1 MANFLCHQRRSN
13 NMTRS
18 LIEYLLRFAL
28 AGIVL
33 ATALIFASPQWLSQ
47 KTGIP
52 LWSQNTAIKTPAS
65 ARGYADLL
73 EVSMRSVVR
82 IYNQTATAPASIA
95 LLQDPH
101 YASVLPIGQL
111 MDASTNEVHLGS
123 GVIASTDGYILTNN
137 HVIKNAQR
145 IRVSLADGR
154 SAPATLIGI
163 DPATDLAV
171 IKIELGNI
179 TPAKVPPNLDSR
191 VGDIVF
197 AIGNPHGL
205 GQSVSMGIISGKE
218 RNRLGLNTFESFIQ
232 TDAAINAGN
241 SGGALINTHGELV
254 GINTAHF
261 YSYSTSDRSQGL
273 GLAIPI
279 NIASEV
285 LQSLVQ
291 DGFVVRGWL
300 GIDFNVFKRQYS
312 QNIFA
317 SEQDTGIMLSGVY
330 ADSPAHIAGL
340 KPGDLITHF
349 DNKIIED
356 WNESLNYVTD
366 LKPTSKLDITYR
378 RNNTTYTVT
387 AILGIRPTA
396 K

>member
-1 MANFLCHQRRSN
+1 
-13 NMTRS
+13 MTRS
-18 LIEYLLRFAL
+18 FIKYLLRFAL

-33 ATALIFASPQWLSQ
+33 AITLIFAAPQWLSQ

-52 LWSQNTAIKTPAS
+52 LWSESVSSIKLNVPQS
-65 ARGYADLL
+65 YADLL
-73 EVSMRSVVR
+73 EDTMGSVVR
-82 IYNQTATAPASIA
+82 IYSQTSTPSASIA

-101 YASVLPIGQL
+101 YASLLEGQL
-111 MDASTNEVHLGS
+111 IDAGANEIHLGS
-123 GVIASTDGYILTNN
+123 GVIASSEGHILTNN
-137 HVIKNAQR
+137 HVIENAAR
-145 IRVSLADGR
+145 IQVGLTDGR
-154 SAPATLIGI
+154 SAPATLVGT

-171 IKIELGNI
+171 IKIELDNL
-179 TPAKVPPNLDSR
+179 TPAKVPTNLDSS
-191 VGDIVF
+191 VGDLVF

-241 SGGALINTHGELV
+241 SGGALINTQGELV

-261 YSYSTSDRSQGL
+261 YSSSTSSRSQGI

-285 LQSLVQ
+285 LHSLVSQ
-291 DGFVVRGWL
+291 GHVVRGWL

-312 QNIFA
+312 QDAFA

-330 ADSPAHIAGL
+330 ANSPAHIVGL
-340 KPGDLITHF
+340 KAGDLITHF
-349 DNKIIED
+349 DGRLIED
-356 WNESLNYVTD
+356 WNESLNYVTH
-366 LKPTSKLDITYR
+366 LSPGSELSITYR
-378 RNNTTYTVT
+378 RSDNKHTVT
-387 AILGIRPTA
+387 ATLGTRPTA

>member
-1 MANFLCHQRRSN
+1 
-13 NMTRS
+13 MTRS
-18 LIEYLLRFAL
+18 LIKYLLRFAL
-28 AGIVL
+28 AGILL

-52 LWSQNTAIKTPAS
+52 LWSQKASETTFNTTHS
-65 ARGYADLL
+65 YADLL
-73 EVSMRSVVR
+73 EATMGSVVR
-82 IYNQTATAPASIA
+82 IYSQTSTTPTSLA

-101 YASVLPIGQL
+101 YASILEGQL
-111 MDASTNEVHLGS
+111 IDIVASDVNLGS
-123 GVIASTDGYILTNN
+123 GVIASRDGHILTNN
-137 HVIKNAQR
+137 HVIENAER
-145 IRVSLADGR
+145 IQVSLSDGR
-154 SAPATLIGI
+154 FAPALLVGT

-171 IKIELGNI
+171 IKIQLDNL
-179 TPAKVPPNLDSR
+179 TPAKVPINLDSR

-241 SGGALINTHGELV
+241 SGGALINTRGELV

-261 YSYSTSDRSQGL
+261 YNSSTSARSQGI

-279 NIASEV
+279 NIAFDV

-291 DGFVVRGWL
+291 EGVVIRGWL

-312 QNIFA
+312 QNAFS
-317 SEQDTGIMLSGVY
+317 SEEATGIMLSGVY
-330 ADSPAHIAGL
+330 ANSPAHIAGL

-349 DNKIIED
+349 DGNVVKD
-356 WNESLNYVTD
+356 WNESLNYVTS
-366 LKPTSKLDITYR
+366 LSPGSELDITYR
-378 RNNTTYTVT
+378 RSDDTYTVT
-387 AILGIRPTA
+387 AILGTRPTA

>member
-1 MANFLCHQRRSN
+1 
-13 NMTRS
+13 MTRS
-18 LIEYLLRFAL
+18 LIKYLLRFAL
-28 AGIVL
+28 AGILL

-52 LWSQNTAIKTPAS
+52 LWSQKASETTFNTTHS
-65 ARGYADLL
+65 YADLL
-73 EVSMRSVVR
+73 EATMGSVVR
-82 IYNQTATAPASIA
+82 IYSQTSTTPTSLA

-101 YASVLPIGQL
+101 YASILEGQL
-111 MDASTNEVHLGS
+111 IDIVASDVNLGS
-123 GVIASTDGYILTNN
+123 GVIASRGGHILTNN
-137 HVIKNAQR
+137 HVIENAER
-145 IRVSLADGR
+145 IQVSLADGR
-154 SAPATLIGI
+154 FAPALLVGT

-171 IKIELGNI
+171 IKIQLDNL
-179 TPAKVPPNLDSR
+179 TPAKVPINLDSR

-241 SGGALINTHGELV
+241 SGGALINTRGELV

-261 YSYSTSDRSQGL
+261 YNSSTSARSQGI

-279 NIASEV
+279 NIAFDV

-291 DGFVVRGWL
+291 EGVVIRGWL

-312 QNIFA
+312 QNAFS
-317 SEQDTGIMLSGVY
+317 SEEATGIMLSGVY
-330 ADSPAHIAGL
+330 ANSPAHIAGL

-349 DNKIIED
+349 DGNVVKD
-356 WNESLNYVTD
+356 WNESLNYVTS
-366 LKPTSKLDITYR
+366 LSPGSELDITYR
-378 RNNTTYTVT
+378 RSDDTYTVT
-387 AILGIRPTA
+387 AILGTRPTA

>member
-1 MANFLCHQRRSN
+1 
-13 NMTRS
+13 MTRS
-18 LIEYLLRFAL
+18 LIKYLLRFAL

-33 ATALIFASPQWLSQ
+33 AITLIFAAPQWLSQ

-52 LWSQNTAIKTPAS
+52 LWSESTPSTSLSTPLNTPHS
-65 ARGYADLL
+65 YAELL
-73 EVSMRSVVR
+73 DGTVNSVVR
-82 IYNQTATAPASIA
+82 IYNQTATPPASIA

-101 YASVLPIGQL
+101 YASLLEGQL
-111 MDASTNEVHLGS
+111 INTSANEVHLGS
-123 GVIASTDGYILTNN
+123 GVIASAEGHILTNN
-137 HVIKNAQR
+137 HVIENAER
-145 IRVSLADGR
+145 IQVGLADGR
-154 SAPATLIGI
+154 SAPATLVGT

-171 IKIELGNI
+171 IKIELDNLI
-179 TPAKVPPNLDSR
+179 PAKVPINLDSR

-241 SGGALINTHGELV
+241 SGGALINTQGELV

-261 YSYSTSDRSQGL
+261 YSSATSSRSQGI

-279 NIASEV
+279 NIASDV
-285 LQSLVQ
+285 LHSLVSQ
-291 DGFVVRGWL
+291 GQVVRGWL

-312 QNIFA
+312 QNAFA

-330 ADSPAHIAGL
+330 ANSPAHIAGL
-340 KPGDLITHF
+340 KAGDLITHF
-349 DNKIIED
+349 DGNLIKD
-356 WNESLNYVTD
+356 WNESLNYVTS
-366 LKPTSKLDITYR
+366 LSPGSELSITYR
-378 RNNTTYTVT
+378 RSDNAQTVT
-387 AILGIRPTA
+387 AILGTRPTA

>member
-1 MANFLCHQRRSN
+1 
-13 NMTRS
+13 MTRS
-18 LIEYLLRFAL
+18 LIKYLLRFAL
-28 AGIVL
+28 AGILL

-52 LWSQNTAIKTPAS
+52 LWSQKASETTFNTTHS
-65 ARGYADLL
+65 YADLL
-73 EVSMRSVVR
+73 EATMGSVVR
-82 IYNQTATAPASIA
+82 IYSQTSTTPTSLA

-101 YASVLPIGQL
+101 YASILEGQL
-111 MDASTNEVHLGS
+111 IDIVASDVNLGS
-123 GVIASTDGYILTNN
+123 GVIASRDGHILTNN
-137 HVIKNAQR
+137 HVIENAER
-145 IRVSLADGR
+145 IQVSLADGR
-154 SAPATLIGI
+154 FSPALLVGT

-171 IKIELGNI
+171 IKIQLDNL
-179 TPAKVPPNLDSR
+179 TPAKVPINLDSR

-241 SGGALINTHGELV
+241 SGGALINTRGELV

-261 YSYSTSDRSQGL
+261 YNSSTSARSQGI

-279 NIASEV
+279 NIAFDV

-291 DGFVVRGWL
+291 EGVVIRGWL

-312 QNIFA
+312 QNAFS
-317 SEQDTGIMLSGVY
+317 SEEATGIMLSGVY
-330 ADSPAHIAGL
+330 ANSPAHIAGL

-349 DNKIIED
+349 DGNVVKD
-356 WNESLNYVTD
+356 WNESLNYVTS
-366 LKPTSKLDITYR
+366 LSPGSELDITYR
-378 RNNTTYTVT
+378 RSDDTYTVT
-387 AILGIRPTA
+387 AILGTRPTA

>member
-1 MANFLCHQRRSN
+1 
-13 NMTRS
+13 MTRS
-18 LIEYLLRFAL
+18 LIKYLLRFAL
-28 AGIVL
+28 AGILL

-52 LWSQNTAIKTPAS
+52 LWSQKASETTFNTTHS
-65 ARGYADLL
+65 YADLL
-73 EVSMRSVVR
+73 EATMGSVVR
-82 IYNQTATAPASIA
+82 IYSQTSTTPTSLA

-101 YASVLPIGQL
+101 YASILEGQL
-111 MDASTNEVHLGS
+111 IDIVASDVNLGS
-123 GVIASTDGYILTNN
+123 GVIASRDGHILTNN
-137 HVIKNAQR
+137 HVIENAER
-145 IRVSLADGR
+145 IQVSLADGR
-154 SAPATLIGI
+154 FAPALLVGT

-171 IKIELGNI
+171 IKIQLDNL
-179 TPAKVPPNLDSR
+179 TPAKVPINLDSR

-241 SGGALINTHGELV
+241 SGGALINTRGELV

-261 YSYSTSDRSQGL
+261 YNSSTSARSQGI

-279 NIASEV
+279 NIAFDV

-291 DGFVVRGWL
+291 EGVVIRGWL

-312 QNIFA
+312 QNAFSSKEA
-317 SEQDTGIMLSGVY
+317 TGIMLSGVY
-330 ADSPAHIAGL
+330 ANSPAHIAGL

-349 DNKIIED
+349 DGNVVKD
-356 WNESLNYVTD
+356 WNESLNYVTS
-366 LKPTSKLDITYR
+366 LSPGSELDITYR
-378 RNNTTYTVT
+378 RSDDTYTVT
-387 AILGIRPTA
+387 AILGTRPTA